1 MKILRHASATW
12 TGPVPTGTG
21 RMQLGRAGAELPF
34 SLRSRTEDG
43 VPGTNPEE
51 LVGAAHAGCF
61 SMSLSNLV
69 EEAGLDPVAIR
80 TQASVT
86 LEQGVQGFTI
96 SRIDLVTRGQVP
108 GLDDAGFRALA
119 ERAKATC
126 PVSKLYAAADIT
138 LDASLATAD
147 ERG

>member
-12 TGPVPTGTG
+12 SGTVPTGTG
-21 RMQLGRAGAELPF
+21 SMQLGRAGAELPF

-69 EEAGLDPVAIR
+69 EEAGLDPVEISTRA
-80 TQASVT
+80 TVT
-86 LEQGVQGFTI
+86 LEQGERGVTI
-96 SRIDLVTRGQVP
+96 RRVDLVTRGRVP
-108 GLDDAGFRALA
+108 GLDDAGFAALA
-119 ERAKATC
+119 EQAKTTC
-126 PVSKLYAAADIT
+126 PVSKLYASAQIT
-138 LDASLATAD
+138 LDAALETGDAGA
-147 ERG
+147 

>member
-1 MKILRHASATW
+1 
-12 TGPVPTGTG
+12 
-21 RMQLGRAGAELPF
+21 MQLGRAGTELAF

-43 VPGTNPEE
+43 VTGTNPEE

-80 TQASVT
+80 TSAKVT
-86 LEQGVQGFTI
+86 LEQGADGFTI
-96 SRIDLVTRGQVP
+96 SRVDLVTRGEVP

-119 ERAKATC
+119 EKAKATC
-126 PVSKLYAAADIT
+126 PVSKLYAAAEIT
-138 LDASLATAD
+138 LDAEISGEGL
-147 ERG
+147 G

>member
-12 TGPVPTGTG
+12 SGPVPTGTG
-21 RMQLGRAGAELPF
+21 TMQLGRAGAELPF

-43 VPGTNPEE
+43 VTGTNPEE

-80 TQASVT
+80 TSAEVT
-86 LEQGVQGFTI
+86 LEQGDTGFTI
-96 SRIDLVTRGQVP
+96 SRVDLVTRGEVP
-108 GLDDAGFRALA
+108 GLDDAGFKALA
-119 ERAKATC
+119 EKAKATC
-126 PVSKLYAAADIT
+126 PVSKLYAAAQIT
-138 LDASLATAD
+138 LDAQISGEGLA
-147 ERG
+147 